1 MFRLPE
7 SWYSLCSSYLGD
19 FVDIY
24 SISYFMAI
32 SMHKS
37 WVITLILCFILIV
50 CSNVALAQGDGQRYF
65 QRSDASQ
72 PSYTRADSLRG
83 GVTADRAWW
92 DLTHYHLQVAVDI
105 EACALS
111 GLNRMSYRVRERLDE
126 QTTRLMQRSGVSAA
140 DVVSARNAGRLQIDL
155 QSPMQ
160 LVSARQSGRILKLEQ
175 EGSAW
180 FISGVANQ
188 PGVHSVDLVFEGQP
202 VVAANPPWDGGITW
216 QFDSTGRPF
225 VASANQGIGAS
236 VWWPNKD
243 HPWDE
248 PDSMLISV
256 RVPDSLM
263 NVSNGR
269 LRGVENHGEGTH
281 TTHWAVVNPINNYGV
296 NINIAAYEHFSEVFN
311 GSDGPLTVDYYV
323 LPENLEAARRQ
334 FAEVPRTLEA
344 FEYWFGPYPF
354 YKDGFKIVEV
364 PYLGMEHQS
373 SVTYGN
379 GFANGYRGRDLS
391 GSGWGME
398 FDFIIVHEVAHEW
411 FANSLTYEDVADMWI
426 HESFTNYAESL
437 FLEYHFGWQAA
448 QEYVRGL
455 RFAVSHDR
463 PVIPNYG
470 VNERGSG
477 DMYYRGSNFLHTLRA
492 VVNDDTLWR
501 AVLLGLN
508 QEFFQ
513 QTVGTEALVDY
524 MSEVLGFEVAP
535 LAEQY
540 LMDTR
545 LPVLE
550 YGFRDGQLRYRYA
563 QVGADF
569 AMPVDVTV
577 GILSGEGV
585 DSEVFSELRLVP
597 TTRWQSL
604 DLSEVT
610 DLGMSGLALIAADY
624 ESDFLSSISWN
635 MRVHINFYVGSLE
648 VNPGEKGVD

>member
-1 MFRLPE
+1 
-7 SWYSLCSSYLGD
+7 
-19 FVDIY
+19 
-24 SISYFMAI
+24 
-32 SMHKS
+32 MHKS
-37 WVITLILCFILIV
+37 WGISLILCFILIV
-50 CSNVALAQGDGQRYF
+50 CTNVALAQGDGQRYF

-72 PSYTRADSLRG
+72 PSFTRADSLRG
-83 GVTADRAWW
+83 GVTPERAWW
-92 DLTHYHLQVAVDI
+92 DVTHYHLQVAVDI
-105 EACALS
+105 DGRALS
-111 GLNRMSYRVRERLDE
+111 GVNQMQYRVRESLDE
-126 QTTRLMQRSGVSAA
+126 QTARLMSVSGVDAA
-140 DVVSARNAGRLQIDL
+140 DVVSALNAGRLQIDL
-155 QSPMQ
+155 QAPMQ
-160 LVSARQSGRILKLEQ
+160 LVSARQEGQLLEVEQ

-180 FISGVANQ
+180 FILGVSNQ
-188 PGVHSVDLVFEGQP
+188 PGVHSVDLEFEGQP

-216 QFDSTGRPF
+216 QSDSAGRPF

-269 LRGVENHGEGTH
+269 LRGVENHGDGTH

-296 NINIAAYEHFSEVFN
+296 NINIAAYEHFSEVFD
-311 GSDGPLTVDYYV
+311 GLDGPLTVDYYV

-344 FEYWFGPYPF
+344 FEYWFGAYPF
-354 YKDGFKIVEV
+354 YEDGFKIVEV

-379 GFANGYRGRDLS
+379 GYANGYRGRDLS

-398 FDFIIVHEVAHEW
+398 FDFIIVHEAAHEW
-411 FANSLTYEDVADMWI
+411 FANSLTNEDVADMWI

-463 PVIPNYG
+463 PVIPDYG

-492 VVNDDTLWR
+492 VVADDSLWR
-501 AVLLGLN
+501 EMLLGLN
-508 QEFFQ
+508 REFYQ
-513 QTVGTEALVDY
+513 QTVGTEALVGY
-524 MSEVLGFEVAP
+524 MSEVLGLDVAP
-535 LAEQY
+535 LAKQY

-545 LPVLE
+545 LPLLE

-569 AMPVDVTV
+569 AMPLDVTV
-577 GILSGEGV
+577 EISGP
-585 DSEVFSELRLVP
+585 SEHELLVSLETRLEP
-597 TTRWQSL
+597 TNRWQEL
-604 DLSEVT
+604 DIKELIPLKEFARFGLLVT
-610 DLGMSGLALIAADY
+610 D
-624 ESDFLSSISWN
+624 ESDFLEDIHWKLK
-635 MRVHINFYVGSLE
+635 IETNFYVGSLD
-648 VNPGEKGVD
+648 VNPGEKGVE

>member
-1 MFRLPE
+1 MGAHLKARALVNIVAQ
-7 SWYSLCSSYLGD
+7 YIRYH
-19 FVDIY
+19 FVTALLLLLTIP
-24 SISYFMAI
+24 
-32 SMHKS
+32 
-37 WVITLILCFILIV
+37 
-50 CSNVALAQGDGQRYF
+50 ALAQGDGQQHF
-65 QRSDASQ
+65 EWDGTEQ
-72 PSYTRADSLRG
+72 PAYTRADSLRG
-83 GVTADRAWW
+83 GVTPERAWW
-92 DLTHYHLQVAVDI
+92 DLTHYHLQVVVDI
-105 EACALS
+105 KGRALS
-111 GLNRMSYRVRERLDE
+111 GLNRMSYRVRESLDE
-126 QTTRLMQRSGVSAA
+126 QTARLMQRSGVEAA
-140 DVVSARNAGRLQIDL
+140 DVVAALNTGRLQIDL
-155 QSPMQ
+155 QAPMR
-160 LVSARQSGRILKLEQ
+160 LVSARQGGRLLEVAQ

-180 FISGVANQ
+180 FISGAASG
-188 PGVHSVDLVFEGQP
+188 PGVHVVDLEFEGQP

-216 QFDSTGRPF
+216 QTDSAGRPF

-269 LRGVENHGEGTH
+269 LRGMEVHGDGTH

-296 NINIAAYEHFSEVFN
+296 NINIAAYEHFSEVYK
-311 GSDGPLTVDYYV
+311 GLEGPLTVDYFV

-354 YKDGFKIVEV
+354 YEDGFKLVEA

-379 GFANGYRGRDLS
+379 GYANGYRGRDLS

-398 FDFIIVHEVAHEW
+398 FDFIIVHEAAHEW
-411 FANSLTYEDVADMWI
+411 FANSLTNEDVADMWI

-437 FLEYHFGWQAA
+437 FLEFHFGRHAA

-470 VNERGSG
+470 INERGSG

-492 VVNDDTLWR
+492 VVANDSLWR
-501 AVLLGLN
+501 EMLLGLN
-508 QEFFQ
+508 RQFYHK
-513 QTVGTEALVDY
+513 TVGTEALVGY
-524 MSEVLGFEVAP
+524 MEEVLGLGVDGAS
-535 LAEQY
+535 AEDVSAAFGIDLKPIVSQY

-550 YGFRDGQLRYRYA
+550 YGFRGGQLRYRYA
-563 QVGADF
+563 QVRSDF
-569 AMPVDVTV
+569 AMPVDLKVE
-577 GILSGEGV
+577 ILSDEGL
-585 DSEVFSELRLVP
+585 DLKVFFELRLVP
-597 TTRWQSL
+597 TTRWQSM
-604 DLSEVT
+604 DLFEVM
-610 DLGMSGLALIAADY
+610 DLGMADLNLVAADG
-624 ESDFLSSISWN
+624 ESDFLNSIRWN
-635 MRVHINFYVGSLE
+635 LRIHPNFYIGSLE
-648 VNPGEKGVD
+648 VNSGEKGVE

>member
-1 MFRLPE
+1 MN
-7 SWYSLCSSYLGD
+7 
-19 FVDIY
+19 
-24 SISYFMAI
+24 
-32 SMHKS
+32 KS
-37 WVITLILCFILIV
+37 WGINLTLCFILIV
-50 CSNVALAQGDGQRYF
+50 CSDVALAQGDGQRYF
-65 QRSDASQ
+65 HRQDTSL
-72 PSYTRADSLRG
+72 PGFTRADSLRG
-83 GVTADRAWW
+83 GVTPERAWW
-92 DLTHYHLQVAVDI
+92 DLTHYHLQVALDI
-105 EACALS
+105 DGRALS
-111 GLNRMSYRVRERLDE
+111 GVNQMRYQVRESLDE
-126 QTTRLMQRSGVSAA
+126 QTARLMSVSGVDAA
-140 DVVSARNAGRLQIDL
+140 DVVSALNAGRMQIDL
-155 QSPMQ
+155 QAPMR
-160 LVSARQSGRILKLEQ
+160 LVSARQEDQLLEVEQ

-180 FISGVANQ
+180 FISGAANQ
-188 PGVHSVDLVFEGQP
+188 PGVHSVDLEFKGQP

-216 QFDSTGRPF
+216 QEDSAGRPF

-269 LRGVENHGEGTH
+269 LRGVENDGDGTH

-296 NINIAAYEHFSEVFN
+296 NINIAAYEHFYEVFN
-311 GSDGPLTVDYYV
+311 GLDGPLTVDYYV

-354 YKDGFKIVEV
+354 YEDGFKIVEV

-411 FANSLTYEDVADMWI
+411 FANSLTNEDVADMWI

-448 QEYVRGL
+448 QEYIRGL

-463 PVIPNYG
+463 PVIPDYG
-470 VNERGSG
+470 VNEDGSG

-492 VVNDDTLWR
+492 VVADDSLWKEM
-501 AVLLGLN
+501 LLGLN
-508 QEFFQ
+508 REFYH
-513 QTVGTEALVDY
+513 QTVGTEALVGY
-524 MSEVLGFEVAP
+524 MSEVLGLDVAP
-535 LAEQY
+535 LAKQY

-550 YGFRDGQLRYRYA
+550 YGFRSGQLRYRYT

-569 AMPVDVTV
+569 AMPVDVKV
-577 GILSGEGV
+577 SILSNKGL

-604 DLSEVT
+604 DLSEVM
-610 DLGMSGLALIAADY
+610 DFGMSGLALVAAVD
-624 ESDFLSSISWN
+624 ERDFLNSVRWN
-635 MRVHINFYVGSLE
+635 LRVDPNFYVGSLE
-648 VNPGEKGVD
+648 VNPGEKGVE

>member
-1 MFRLPE
+1 MMIGLTNTVF
-7 SWYSLCSSYLGD
+7 
-19 FVDIY
+19 
-24 SISYFMAI
+24 
-32 SMHKS
+32 
-37 WVITLILCFILIV
+37 
-50 CSNVALAQGDGQRYF
+50 AQGDGHRYF
-65 QRSDASQ
+65 ERLDASQ
-72 PSYTRADSLRG
+72 PSYTRADSLHG
-83 GVTADRAWW
+83 GVTAERAWW

-105 EACALS
+105 EARAFS
-111 GLNRMSYRVRERLDE
+111 GLNRMQYRVRESLDQQTARL
-126 QTTRLMQRSGVSAA
+126 TKRSGVNAA
-140 DVVSARNAGRLQIDL
+140 DVDAALKAGRLQIDL
-155 QSPMQ
+155 QAPMC
-160 LVSARQSGRILKLEQ
+160 LVSAEQEGRILNVEQ

-180 FISGVANQ
+180 FISGVSND
-188 PGVHSVDLVFEGQP
+188 PGVHAIDLRFEGQP

-216 QFDSTGRPF
+216 QEDSAGRPF

-256 RVPDSLM
+256 QLPDSLM

-269 LRGVENHGEGTH
+269 LRGVEVLGDGIHI
-281 TTHWAVVNPINNYGV
+281 THWAVVNPINNYGV
-296 NINIAAYEHFSEVFN
+296 NINIAAYEHFSEIYK
-311 GSDGPLTVDYYV
+311 GLEGPLTVDYYV

-334 FAEVPRTLEA
+334 FAEVPHTLEA

-354 YKDGFKIVEV
+354 YEDGFKLVEA

-379 GFANGYRGRDLS
+379 GFTNGYRGRDLS

-398 FDFIIVHEVAHEW
+398 FDFIIVHEAAHEW
-411 FANSLTYEDVADMWI
+411 FANSLTNEDVADMWI

-437 FLEYHFGWQAA
+437 FLEYHFGWLAA

-463 PVIPNYG
+463 PVIPEYG

-492 VVNDDTLWR
+492 VVANDSLWR
-501 AVLLGLN
+501 EMLLWLN
-508 QEFFQ
+508 REFYH
-513 QTVGTEALVDY
+513 QTVGTQALVEY
-524 MSEVLGFEVAP
+524 MKERLELEVAP
-535 LAEQY
+535 LVAQY

-563 QVGADF
+563 QVRSDF
-569 AMPVDVTV
+569 AMPIDVKV
-577 GILSGEGV
+577 EILSEEAGESSV
-585 DSEVFSELRLVP
+585 VSEIRLIP
-597 TTRWQSL
+597 TKRWQSL
-604 DLSEVT
+604 DLSEVM
-610 DLGMSGLALIAADY
+610 DFEMAGLALVAADD
-624 ESDFLSSISWN
+624 ESNFLDQIQWKLQ
-635 MRVHINFYVGSLE
+635 VDADFYVGTLE
-648 VNPGEKGVD
+648 VNPGERGAE

>member
-1 MFRLPE
+1 M
-7 SWYSLCSSYLGD
+7 
-19 FVDIY
+19 
-24 SISYFMAI
+24 
-32 SMHKS
+32 
-37 WVITLILCFILIV
+37 
-50 CSNVALAQGDGQRYF
+50 Q
-65 QRSDASQ
+65 
-72 PSYTRADSLRG
+72 
-83 GVTADRAWW
+83 
-92 DLTHYHLQVAVDI
+92 
-105 EACALS
+105 
-111 GLNRMSYRVRERLDE
+111 YRVRESLDE
-126 QTTRLMQRSGVSAA
+126 QTERLMQVSGVSAA

-155 QSPMQ
+155 QAPMQ
-160 LVSARQSGRILKLEQ
+160 LVSALQEGHSLDVEQ
-175 EGSAW
+175 YGSAW
-180 FISGVANQ
+180 FISGVNTGL
-188 PGVHSVDLVFEGQP
+188 GVHAIDLVFEGQP

-216 QFDSTGRPF
+216 QSDSAGRPF

-236 VWWPNKD
+236 IWWPNKD

-248 PDSMLISV
+248 PDSMRISV
-256 RVPDSLM
+256 RLPDSLM

-269 LRGVENHGEGTH
+269 LLQVENHNDSTH
-281 TTHWAVVNPINNYGV
+281 TTHWGVVNPINNYGV
-296 NINIAAYEHFSEVFN
+296 NINIAAYEHFSEVFYGLN
-311 GSDGPLTVDYYV
+311 GPLSVDYYV

-344 FEYWFGPYPF
+344 FEYWFGAYPF
-354 YKDGFKIVEV
+354 YEDGFKIVEV

-379 GFANGYRGRDLS
+379 GYANGYRGRDLS

-411 FANSLTYEDVADMWI
+411 FGNSLTNEDVADMWI

-463 PVIPNYG
+463 PVIPDYG

-524 MSEVLGFEVAP
+524 MSEVVGFDLAP
-535 LAEQY
+535 IAKQY

-550 YGFRDGQLRYRYA
+550 YGFRGGQLRYRYA

-569 AMPVDVTV
+569 AMPVDVIV
-577 GILSGEGV
+577 GILSDEGL

-604 DLSEVT
+604 DLSAVM
-610 DLGMSGLALIAADY
+610 DLGMAGLALVAAEA
-624 ESDFLSSISWN
+624 ESDFLNSISWN
-635 MRVHINFYVGSLE
+635 LRVQPNFYLGSLE
-648 VNPGEKGVD
+648 VNLGEKGVE

>member
-1 MFRLPE
+1 MVLA
-7 SWYSLCSSYLGD
+7 LVMAVN
-19 FVDIY
+19 FVPFQVY
-24 SISYFMAI
+24 
-32 SMHKS
+32 
-37 WVITLILCFILIV
+37 
-50 CSNVALAQGDGQRYF
+50 AQGDGQRYF
-65 QRSDASQ
+65 QRSDASK

-83 GVTADRAWW
+83 GVTAERAWW

-105 EACALS
+105 EARALS
-111 GLNRMSYRVRERLDE
+111 GVNRMQYRVRESLDE
-126 QTTRLMQRSGVSAA
+126 QTERLMQVSGVSAA
-140 DVVSARNAGRLQIDL
+140 DVISARNAGRLQIDL
-155 QSPMQ
+155 QAPMQ
-160 LVSARQSGRILKLEQ
+160 LVSALQQDRSLNVEQ
-175 EGSAW
+175 YGSAW
-180 FISGVANQ
+180 FISGVDTDL
-188 PGVHSVDLVFEGQP
+188 GVHAIDLVFEGQP

-216 QFDSTGRPF
+216 QSDSAGRPF

-236 VWWPNKD
+236 IWWPNKD

-248 PDSMLISV
+248 PDSMRISV
-256 RVPDSLM
+256 RLPDSLM

-269 LRGVENHGEGTH
+269 LLQVENHGDGTH
-281 TTHWAVVNPINNYGV
+281 TTHWAVLNPINNYGV
-296 NINIAAYEHFSEVFN
+296 NINIATYKHFSEVFYGLN
-311 GSDGPLTVDYYV
+311 GPLSVDYYV

-344 FEYWFGPYPF
+344 FEYWFGAYPF
-354 YKDGFKIVEV
+354 YEDGFKIVEV

-379 GFANGYRGRDLS
+379 GYANGYRGRDLS

-411 FANSLTYEDVADMWI
+411 FANSLTNEDVADMWI

-463 PVIPNYG
+463 PVIPDYG

-492 VVNDDTLWR
+492 IVSDDTLWR

-524 MSEVLGFEVAP
+524 MSEVVGFDVAP
-535 LAEQY
+535 LAKQY

-550 YGFRDGQLRYRYA
+550 YGFRGGQLRYRYA
-563 QVGADF
+563 QVAADF
-569 AMPVDVTV
+569 AMPVAVTV
-577 GILSGEGV
+577 GILSDEGS
-585 DSEVFSELRLVP
+585 DSELFSELRLVP
-597 TTRWQSL
+597 TNRWQSL
-604 DLSEVT
+604 DLSEVI
-610 DLGMSGLALIAADY
+610 DLGMAGLALLAAED
-624 ESDFLSSISWN
+624 ESDFLKSVRWN
-635 MRVHINFYVGSLE
+635 LRVHPNFYVGSLE

>member
-1 MFRLPE
+1 MDAL
-7 SWYSLCSSYLGD
+7 
-19 FVDIY
+19 
-24 SISYFMAI
+24 
-32 SMHKS
+32 HKARAL
-37 WVITLILCFILIV
+37 VNRVAPYIRYHLVTALLLLMTIP
-50 CSNVALAQGDGQRYF
+50 ALAQGDGQRYF
-65 QRSDASQ
+65 ERSDAKQ

-83 GVTADRAWW
+83 GVTAERAWW

-105 EACALS
+105 EGRTLS
-111 GLNRMSYRVRERLDE
+111 GFNRMSYRVRERLDE
-126 QTTRLMQRSGVSAA
+126 QTVRLMQRSGVTEAA
-140 DVVSARNAGRLQIDL
+140 VDTALNAGRLQIDL
-155 QSPMQ
+155 QAPMR
-160 LVSARQSGRILKLEQ
+160 LVSARQAGRLLALEQ

-180 FISGVANQ
+180 FISGVSSA
-188 PGVHSVDLVFEGQP
+188 PGMHAVDLEFEGQP

-216 QFDSTGRPF
+216 QEDGAGRPF

-269 LRGVENHGEGTH
+269 LRGLKAHGDGTH

-311 GSDGPLTVDYYV
+311 GLKGPLTVDYYV

-354 YKDGFKIVEV
+354 YEDGFKLVEA

-379 GFANGYRGRDLS
+379 GYANGYRGRDLS

-398 FDFIIVHEVAHEW
+398 FDFIIVHEAAHEW
-411 FANSLTYEDVADMWI
+411 FANSLTNEDVADMWI
-426 HESFTNYAESL
+426 HESFTNYSESL
-437 FLEYHFGWQAA
+437 FLEYHFGWRAA

-463 PVIPNYG
+463 PVIPDYG

-492 VVNDDTLWR
+492 VVDDDSLWR
-501 AVLLGLN
+501 DMLLGLN
-508 QEFFQ
+508 REFFQ
-513 QTVGTEALVDY
+513 QTVGTEALVGY
-524 MSEVLGFEVAP
+524 MSELVCFDVAP
-535 LAEQY
+535 LVAQY

-550 YGFRDGQLRYRYA
+550 YGFRGGQLRYRYA
-563 QVGADF
+563 QVRSDF
-569 AMPVDVTV
+569 AMPVDVKV
-577 GILSGEGV
+577 EISSDKDGESGV
-585 DSEVFSELRLVP
+585 VSEIRLMP
-597 TTRWQSL
+597 SSRWQSL
-604 DLSEVT
+604 ELSEVM
-610 DLGMSGLALIAADY
+610 DLGMAGLALVAAED
-624 ESDFLSSISWN
+624 ESGFLNGVQWKLQ
-635 MRVHINFYVGSLE
+635 VDADFYVGTLE
-648 VNPGEKGVD
+648 VNPGEGGVE

>member
-1 MFRLPE
+1 MVLA
-7 SWYSLCSSYLGD
+7 LVMAVN
-19 FVDIY
+19 FVPFQVY
-24 SISYFMAI
+24 
-32 SMHKS
+32 
-37 WVITLILCFILIV
+37 
-50 CSNVALAQGDGQRYF
+50 AQGDGQRYF
-65 QRSDASQ
+65 QRSDASK

-83 GVTADRAWW
+83 GVTAERAWW

-105 EACALS
+105 EARALS
-111 GLNRMSYRVRERLDE
+111 GVNRMQYRVRESLDE
-126 QTTRLMQRSGVSAA
+126 QTERLMQVSGVSAA
-140 DVVSARNAGRLQIDL
+140 DVISARNAGRLQIDL
-155 QSPMQ
+155 QAPMQ
-160 LVSARQSGRILKLEQ
+160 LVSALQQDRSLNVEQ
-175 EGSAW
+175 YGSAW
-180 FISGVANQ
+180 FISGVDTDL
-188 PGVHSVDLVFEGQP
+188 GVHAIDLVFEGQP

-216 QFDSTGRPF
+216 QSDSAGRPF

-236 VWWPNKD
+236 IWWPNKD

-248 PDSMLISV
+248 PDSMRISV
-256 RVPDSLM
+256 RLPDSLM

-269 LRGVENHGEGTH
+269 LLQVENHGDGTH
-281 TTHWAVVNPINNYGV
+281 TTHWAVLNPINNYGV
-296 NINIAAYEHFSEVFN
+296 NINIATYKHFSEVFYGLN
-311 GSDGPLTVDYYV
+311 GPLSVDYYV

-344 FEYWFGPYPF
+344 FEYWFGAYPF
-354 YKDGFKIVEV
+354 YEDGFKIVEV

-379 GFANGYRGRDLS
+379 GYANGYRGRDLS

-411 FANSLTYEDVADMWI
+411 FANSLTNEDVADMWI

-463 PVIPNYG
+463 PVIPDYG

-492 VVNDDTLWR
+492 IVSDDTLWR

-524 MSEVLGFEVAP
+524 MSEVVGFDVAP
-535 LAEQY
+535 LAKQY

-550 YGFRDGQLRYRYA
+550 YGFRGGQLRYRYA
-563 QVGADF
+563 QVAADF
-569 AMPVDVTV
+569 AMPVAVTV
-577 GILSGEGV
+577 GILSDEGS
-585 DSEVFSELRLVP
+585 DSELFSELRLVP
-597 TTRWQSL
+597 TNRWQSL
-604 DLSEVT
+604 DLSEVI
-610 DLGMSGLALIAADY
+610 DLGMAGLALLAAED
-624 ESDFLSSISWN
+624 ESDFLKSVRWN
-635 MRVHINFYVGSLE
+635 LRVHPNFYVGSLE
-648 VNPGEKGVD
+648 VNPGEKGVE